1 MNDTPGILV
10 FVLIG
15 FFAQMIDGSM
25 GMGYKVSSTTFL
37 LTTGIEPRI
46 ASASVHTAG
55 IFTSAVSGYSHYR
68 FKNYGANLVKQL
80 AIPGV
85 IGGIIGAFLATRIP
99 TDIIKPAVS
108 LYLLVMG
115 LRIVFKALNRK
126 TDVEANVNKTV
137 LGLSGGFF
145 DAIGGGG
152 WGPIVTSTLVGSGHN
167 PRYVIGSVNIAEWF
181 VTIMQAATFFLS
193 IGHEYNWTAIGGI
206 MIGGVVAAPIAAYM
220 SKRLPLERLMLAI
233 GVLIC
238 LLSLRTLITSLM
250 GG

>member
-1 MNDTPGILV
+1 MDNILIYV
-10 FVLIG
+10 VIG
-15 FFAQMIDGSM
+15 FFAQMIDGSL

-37 LTTGIEPRI
+37 LSTGIEPKI

-80 AIPGV
+80 AIPGIIGGV
-85 IGGIIGAFLATRIP
+85 IGAILATQLP
-99 TDIIKPAVS
+99 TDIIRPAVA
-108 LYLLVMG
+108 LYLLLMG
-115 LRIVFKALNRK
+115 VRIIFKALNRK
-126 TDVEANVNKTV
+126 TDVQANINKRV
-137 LGLSGGFF
+137 LGLFGGFF

-181 VTIMQAATFFLS
+181 VTVMQAITFFIS
-193 IGHEYNWTAIGGI
+193 IGHEYNWSAIAGI
-206 MIGGVVAAPIAAYM
+206 MIGGVVAAPMAAYV
-220 SKRLPLERLMLAI
+220 SKRLPLERLMLAV
-233 GVLIC
+233 GVLIV
-238 LLSLRTLITSLM
+238 LLSARTLITSFT